1 MQLHHN
7 VDDETVLVRGG
18 VDLLVDIEED
28 VEDNVDVITG
38 GHNIYIST
46 VSCVLDIANISIL
59 CLHLFDYLCLFL
71 LLHRFCV

>member
-38 GHNIYIST
+38 GHNI
-46 VSCVLDIANISIL
+46 
-59 CLHLFDYLCLFL
+59 
-71 LLHRFCV
+71 